1 VSTSYLVGLLT
12 AVAVVFGARLVLAA
26 LPVRRFAMPVTVT
39 DASLFGV
46 GVAGLA
52 LHCGA
57 MFFSGW
63 VEPLPEAVISD
74 IRALGTASIIW
85 YVVPAV
91 LVILGLRR
99 QHPVTLAMIAL
110 ALVAVGITMY
120 DGSSLQVHLT
130 VIFVSVVLLAGV
142 VAMLVLPPWQRS
154 PAGTNYP
161 SR

>member
-1 VSTSYLVGLLT
+1 MSTSYLVGLLT

-57 MFFSGW
+57 MFVSGW

-154 PAGTNYP
+154 PAGTN
-161 SR
+161 